1 MTDLERLKRSG
12 YGLAGVGIDSYL
24 NEYAV
29 FFKQT
34 RHHRI
39 FIYVFDDRSTYVEL
53 DGVEKRGDIVG
64 TAKKAIAYGERYL
77 AEKAAERKAKKEVST
92 DVQ

>member
-24 NEYAV
+24 NEYAI

-77 AEKAAERKAKKEVST
+77 AEKAAERKAKKEVSN
-92 DVQ
+92 VQ

>member
-1 MTDLERLKRSG
+1 MTDRERLERSG
-12 YGLAGVGIDSYL
+12 YKFAATGTDKYC
-24 NEYAV
+24 NEYALYI
-29 FFKQT
+29 KKM

-39 FIYVFDDRSTYVEL
+39 AIFEFDDRSTFIML
-53 DGVEKRGDIVG
+53 DSEEKRGDIVDSV
-64 TAKKAIAYGERYL
+64 KKAIAYGEKWL

>member
-24 NEYAV
+24 NEYAI

-39 FIYVFDDRSTYVEL
+39 FIYVYDDRSTYVEL

-64 TAKKAIAYGERYL
+64 NAKKAIAYGERYL
-77 AEKAAERKAKKEVST
+77 AEKAAERRAEKKEKQ

>member
-24 NEYAV
+24 NEYAI

-34 RHHRI
+34 RHHHI

-64 TAKKAIAYGERYL
+64 TVKRAIAFGEKDL
-77 AEKAAERKAKKEVST
+77 AQMAAERST
-92 DVQ
+92 ARAAPE

>member
-24 NEYAV
+24 NEYAI
-29 FFKQT
+29 FFKRT

-39 FIYVFDDRSTYVEL
+39 FIYVYDDRSTYIEL
-53 DGVEKRGDIVG
+53 DGVEKRGDVVG
-64 TAKKAIAYGERYL
+64 TARKAIAYGEKYL
-77 AEKAAERKAKKEVST
+77 AERAKERKAQKEATNV
-92 DVQ
+92 

>member
-24 NEYAV
+24 NEYAI

-39 FIYVFDDRSTYVEL
+39 FIYVYDDRSTYIEL
-53 DGVEKRGDIVG
+53 DGVEKRGDIVDNV
-64 TAKKAIAYGERYL
+64 KKAIAYGEKWL
-77 AEKAAERKAKKEVST
+77 AKKAAERKVKKEVSN
-92 DVQ
+92 VQ

>member
-12 YGLAGVGIDSYL
+12 YRLAGVGIDSYL

-29 FFKQT
+29 FFKHT

-39 FIYVFDDRSTYVEL
+39 FISVFDDRSTYVEL
-53 DGVEKRGDIVG
+53 DGVEKRGDIVDNV
-64 TAKKAIAYGERYL
+64 KKAIAYGERHL
-77 AEKAAERKAKKEVST
+77 AKKAAERRAEKKEKQ

>member
-1 MTDLERLKRSG
+1 MTDLERLKRSR
-12 YGLAGVGIDSYL
+12 YALAGVGIDSYL
-24 NEYAV
+24 NEYAI

-34 RHHRI
+34 RRHRI
-39 FIYVFDDRSTYVEL
+39 FIYVYNDRSTYVEL

-77 AEKAAERKAKKEVST
+77 AEKAAERKAKKEVSN
-92 DVQ
+92 VQ

>member
-24 NEYAV
+24 NEYAI
-29 FFKQT
+29 FFKRT

-39 FIYVFDDRSTYVEL
+39 FIYVYDDRSTYVEL

-77 AEKAAERKAKKEVST
+77 AEKAQERKSKKENQNV
-92 DVQ
+92 